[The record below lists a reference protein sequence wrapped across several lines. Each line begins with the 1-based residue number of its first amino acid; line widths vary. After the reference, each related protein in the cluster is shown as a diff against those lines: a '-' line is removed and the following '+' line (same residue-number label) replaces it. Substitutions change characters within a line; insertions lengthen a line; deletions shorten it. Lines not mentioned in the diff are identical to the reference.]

1 MIQRRLG
8 NAGREICGYEQYD
21 YVLINDQLERSA
33 ERLQSIVL
41 AERSRLRGA
50 GAASIGPEAGQRVR
64 EQAESCRKERVEP
77 QIVPILKS
85 FGPVL
90 EASG

>member
-1 MIQRRLG
+1 
-8 NAGREICGYEQYD
+8 
-21 YVLINDQLERSA
+21 
-33 ERLQSIVL
+33 LQSIVL
-41 AERSRLRGA
+41 AERWRLRGA
-50 GAASIGPEAGQRVR
+50 GGAEMSPDVGRRVR